1 MLSKI
6 DKNKI
11 FEKAAL
17 VKRIESE
24 IEKIKAQEIELKT
37 QLDSLRMS
45 KQEKTLQVD
54 GIRQAIKETMLA
66 NNKAVLKKA
75 GEFTLKVKKS
85 TLGTVIIHNEEL
97 LPERFK
103 KITIAVDKASIRK
116 EIKEGQFVNGAGLE
130 FKDILYITK

>member
-6 DKNKI
+6 DKDKI

-17 VKRIESE
+17 VKRIENE

-54 GIRQAIKETMLA
+54 NIRQAIKETMLA

-103 KITIAVDKASIRK
+103 KITIAVDKTLVRK
-116 EIKEGQFVNGAGLE
+116 EIKEGQFVNGAELE

>member
-85 TLGTVIIHNEEL
+85 TLGTVIIHNEKL